1 MELILS
7 NNKIINKAYV
17 NKFTNYTYTNDID
30 TDCHITKN
38 LLLYL
43 LECKTSQKQISNFQ
57 TIYIEYKG
65 FGHSCSIYKNC
76 IYHSFSKYNYL
87 KKQNLN
93 ISLSELYFDIKKY
106 IELFFPKD
114 YINLNKNINFYSKI
128 KYYYTNIKEEDIIKN
143 LYKL

>member
-43 LECKTSQKQISNFQ
+43 LECKTSQKQISKKKILLK
-57 TIYIEYKG
+57 IYI
-65 FGHSCSIYKNC
+65 
-76 IYHSFSKYNYL
+76 NY
-87 KKQNLN
+87 
-93 ISLSELYFDIKKY
+93 SL
-106 IELFFPKD
+106 
-114 YINLNKNINFYSKI
+114 
-128 KYYYTNIKEEDIIKN
+128 
-143 LYKL
+143 